1 MSIPIQT
8 TIEKGGVLNAP
19 TQTTPKKRITVDL
32 VLASLRASK
41 GMVSIAARRAGCDRS
56 TIYEYIK
63 KYPSVAAALADER
76 ETMTDTA
83 ELALYSA
90 IQDKEAWAVCFYLK
104 TQGKGRG
111 YVERQELTGPNGA
124 PIEMTVREVIVRL
137 NDQPL

>member
-1 MSIPIQT
+1 MSNPIQP
-8 TIEKGGVLNAP
+8 TIEKGGILNAP
-19 TQTTPKKRITVDL
+19 TQTTPKNRITVDL
-32 VLASLRASK
+32 VLAALRASK
-41 GMVSIAARRAGCDRS
+41 GMVSIAARRVGCDRS

-111 YVERQELTGPNGA
+111 YVERQELTGANGA